1 VTMRFD
7 IHYECRFV
15 YDQLVRESQ
24 NELRVCPLSDQHQHL
39 VNYRV
44 VVPSSRVLSFT
55 DWWGTR
61 VDAFGV
67 REPHLVLEVV
77 AEATVE
83 TRPRPLVTAD
93 PRATDLAD
101 PAFRDAHAEYLERT
115 RHASWGE
122 AVAEAAAQQVALA
135 GTGVVSQ
142 VLALS
147 RFAGSHLA
155 YERGTTYVGVDVDEV
170 FASRTGVCQDFA
182 HLAVSLCRSVGIPAR
197 YVSGYLFTEDERVGA
212 DVGDDA
218 DLEVVDVQTHA
229 WFEAAVP
236 GFGWLALDPTNG
248 LEVGLRHVAIGRG
261 RDYDDVAPLRGAY
274 AGSGGHDLQVS
285 VSMRRTAG
293 VTASPSPPPPPV
305 APSRYSVVDVPPA
318 RPDDGRLQHQPID
331 SRKQQ
336 QQQQQQ

>member
-1 VTMRFD
+1 MRFD
-7 IHYECRFV
+7 IRYECRFV
-15 YDQLVRESQ
+15 YDGLVRESQ
-24 NELRVCPLSDQHQHL
+24 NELRVCPLSDEHQHL

-44 VVPSSRVLSFT
+44 MVPSSRVLSFT

-83 TRPRPLVTAD
+83 TRPRPLLTTD
-93 PRATDLAD
+93 PRSSELAGA
-101 PAFRDAHAEYLERT
+101 AFRDRYSEYLDRT

-122 AVAEAAAQQVALA
+122 AVAAAAAQQVALA
-135 GTGVVSQ
+135 GPGVVSQ

-147 RFAGSHLA
+147 RFAGSHLT
-155 YERGTTYVGVDVDEV
+155 YERGSTYVGVDVDEV
-170 FASRTGVCQDFA
+170 YASRAGVCQDFA
-182 HLAVSLCRSVGIPAR
+182 HLAVSLCRAVGIPAR
-197 YVSGYLFTEDERVGA
+197 YVSGYLFTEDERIGA
-212 DVGDDA
+212 ESDH
-218 DLEVVDVQTHA
+218 EVVDVQTHA

-274 AGSGGHDLQVS
+274 AGSAGHELQVA
-285 VSMRRTAG
+285 VSMRRTAAM
-293 VTASPSPPPPPV
+293 TPSAYTPPPAPV
-305 APSRYSVVDVPPA
+305 APNRYSVLDVPPA

-336 QQQQQQ
+336 QQQQQQQQ